1 MWQRSWETTSA
12 NKLDPLLENELFSP
26 ETAHTFLWRSPSGH
40 IRVALLAG
48 FLGRVAKKTCIAHQ
62 HENTTLV
69 SHEALPTRWLKI
81 YSE

>member
-12 NKLDPLLENELFSP
+12 NKLDPLLENELFSS

-69 SHEALPTRWLKI
+69 
-81 YSE
+81 